1 MVVNGVESDWAPVL
15 SSVPGT
21 VLGPLLFSLYIND
34 ITKGIDS
41 ELSLFADDCV
51 CYREIKNSEDTV
63 KLQEYIDRFRVFNK
77 ELWYEVPVGQMQYNA
92 DYKVTDQEDH
102 CFLYLRSMVLDNV
115 EKIKYLVITITN
127 DLKWST
133 YVSNICAKANRTFG
147 FFRRNLSACPQ
158 DVKEAYK
165 GLLRPV
171 LEYGSSVWDA
181 KACFFKI
188 NLTWCSKG
196 QLDS

>member
-1 MVVNGVESDWAPVL
+1 MGPRFVKCPTGTIVILVV
-15 SSVPGT
+15 
-21 VLGPLLFSLYIND
+21 YND

-63 KLQEYIDRFRVFNK
+63 KFQEYIDRFRVFGK

-92 DYKVTDQEDH
+92 DYKETDQEDH
-102 CFLYLRSMVLDNV
+102 CFLYLRSMDLDNV

-127 DLKWST
+127 DLKWNI
-133 YVSNICAKANRTFG
+133 YVSNICTKANRTFG
-147 FFRRNLSACPQ
+147 FLRRNLSACPQ
-158 DVKEAYK
+158 DVKESAYK
-165 GLLRPV
+165 GLVRPV

-181 KACFFKI
+181 KACFFNM
-188 NLTWCSKG
+188 NLRRCSKG